1 MFSSGK
7 FAKCIQKSPLLQA
20 IKLLVT
26 EGTFV
31 CACASRNK
39 RVVHE
44 SRDCRGN
51 PNIGENFKV
60 QFVNKLFQTYD
71 IRIMPNF
78 YLYKN
83 YFYPWRNYLALKIS
97 LNYVGDIG

>member
-1 MFSSGK
+1 MNKRREGVGELENNRCQTTNKILDVRSASYVQ
-7 FAKCIQKSPLLQA
+7 AVCTLQ
-20 IKLLVT
+20 LFPVLSFLT

-31 CACASRNK
+31 CACAGRNK

-51 PNIGENFKV
+51 PNIGGNFKV

-71 IRIMPNF
+71 ICYMPNF
-78 YLYKN
+78 
-83 YFYPWRNYLALKIS
+83 
-97 LNYVGDIG
+97 